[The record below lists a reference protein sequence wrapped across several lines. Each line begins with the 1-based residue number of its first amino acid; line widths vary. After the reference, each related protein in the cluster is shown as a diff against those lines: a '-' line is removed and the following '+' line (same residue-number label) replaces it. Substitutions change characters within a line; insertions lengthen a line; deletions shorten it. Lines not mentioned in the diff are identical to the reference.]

1 MGVRFD
7 KWMLSL
13 RVTCRLNNSGYKQA
27 EPYGANET
35 AEAYGGQALLDFFCM
50 DVSRGS
56 YLIDTISE
64 QFVIDICI

>member
-1 MGVRFD
+1 MDLLTNLMGVRFD

-35 AEAYGGQALLDFFCM
+35 AEAYGA
-50 DVSRGS
+50 SAS
-56 YLIDTISE
+56 
-64 QFVIDICI
+64 